1 MATERPVVKTLIK
14 YNSNYLEVNDEEEKE
29 PIHIEF
35 TEQNADRKNNENDI
49 DIRLLKE
56 QQIEEEDIALANFI

>member
-56 QQIEEEDIALANFI
+56 QQIEKEDIAFVNFI